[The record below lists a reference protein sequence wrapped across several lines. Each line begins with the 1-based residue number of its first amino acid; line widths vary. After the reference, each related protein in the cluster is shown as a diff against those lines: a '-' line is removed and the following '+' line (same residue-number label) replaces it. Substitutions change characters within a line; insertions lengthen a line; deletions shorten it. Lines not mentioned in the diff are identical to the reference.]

1 MLTENRIYLITATF
15 IILFTGIVSA
25 QSGDVDAQISKADDL
40 YWRGQFEDAVILTS
54 SLLAES
60 ELKPEQEKH
69 ALMVLARCEANRGQD
84 KATRAY
90 LERLAKLDP
99 AIELNPDE
107 YPPQM
112 MSIWYSVERDLP
124 DSLRPSV
131 MGKTTIAILPFD
143 NASISEDQR
152 ALDPRSVGLASMMI
166 QDISK
171 SDKLKVVDRDKINFI
186 VDELELQQSD
196 LVDKSTAVKMGKL
209 VGAQTLL
216 MGSFMKISKNDM
228 KIFGRLVSVETS
240 EILKAAEVTGD
251 PDDIFELQKEL
262 VLKVLGELNVDV
274 DKDTKKKINEGKD
287 NRYEALYHYS
297 LGLALQDKKE
307 YKAAYAEFSRA
318 LELAPNYAE
327 AARKKNRLEPMAMK
341 G

>member
-107 YPPQM
+107 
-112 MSIWYSVERDLP
+112 RDLP

-152 ALDPRSVGLASMMI
+152 DLDPLSVGLASMMI